1 MFMNNYFLLFLL
13 IPLLLLAS
21 CEKSEQDNR
30 NYTKGIFIVNE
41 GTFGSSNGSIS
52 WYNPDEMLV
61 TNNIFEHSN
70 GRPVGDVV
78 QSFGIAGAYGFI
90 VVNNSQKVEVV
101 NLRDFS
107 TKGVIGGLSY
117 PRFFVANETHGFISN
132 GNMEGTVIVIDMIG
146 FEKIA
151 EIPVGYGPEQMAIV
165 GDFLYVANSGGWSN
179 DNTLSVI
186 DVNTKQVIKTIE
198 VGDIPFALQK
208 DNQDNLWVLSRGK
221 VVYDFDTWEIIEET
235 DSRLVKINT
244 VSNEV
249 ISNKVI
255 GATGDFS
262 WPASL
267 SVSGDGSTLLLI
279 ESGGIYSV
287 NANTSIVSTAPV
299 MTGSFQS
306 FAVNPLTNEFFCLK
320 VPNYTSTGS
329 LEIYS
334 EAGVFLG
341 EFTVG
346 IAPNMVVFGY

>member
-1 MFMNNYFLLFLL
+1 MVMKNYFLLFLL
-13 IPLLLLAS
+13 ITFSLFTS
-21 CEKSEQDNR
+21 CEKSEQDTR
-30 NYTKGIFIVNE
+30 NYTHGIFIVNE

-61 TNNIFEHSN
+61 TNNIFEYSN

-90 VVNNSQKVEVV
+90 VVNNSQKVEIV

-107 TKGVIGGLSY
+107 TRGVIGGLSY

-132 GNMEGTVIVIDMIG
+132 GNMEGTVIVVDLIG

-151 EIPVGYGPEQMAIV
+151 EIPVGYGPEQMAIA
-165 GDFLYVANSGGWSN
+165 GDFLYVANSGGWSY
-179 DNTLSVI
+179 DNTVSVI
-186 DVNTKQVIKTIE
+186 DINTKQVVKTIE

-249 ISNKVI
+249 ISNTVV
-255 GATGDFS
+255 GETGDYT
-262 WPASL
+262 WPNSL
-267 SVSGDGSTLLLI
+267 SVSGDRSTLFMN

-287 NANTSIVSTAPV
+287 IASTSTISTTPV

-306 FAVNPLTNEFFCLK
+306 FAVNPLTKEFFCLK
-320 VPNYTSTGS
+320 IPNYTSSGS

-334 EAGVFLG
+334 EVGVITG
-341 EFTVG
+341 EFIVG
-346 IAPNMVVFGY
+346 IAPSMVVFGY

>member
-1 MFMNNYFLLFLL
+1 MFMKNYFLLFLL
-13 IPLLLLAS
+13 ITLSFLAS
-21 CEKSEQDNR
+21 CEKSEQDIR
-30 NYTKGIFIVNE
+30 NYTNGIFIANE
-41 GTFGSSNGSIS
+41 GAFGSSNSSIS

-61 TNNIFEHSN
+61 INNIFEDSN
-70 GRPVGDVV
+70 GRPVGDVL

-90 VVNNSQKVEVV
+90 VVNNSQKVEIV

-117 PRFFVANETHGFISN
+117 PRFFVANEKHGFISN
-132 GNMEGTVIVIDMIG
+132 GNMEGTVIVIDLIE

-165 GDFLYVANSGGWSN
+165 GDFLYVANSGGWSY
-179 DNTLSVI
+179 DKTVSVI
-186 DVNTKQVIKTIE
+186 DVNTRQVIKTIE

-208 DNQDNLWVLSRGK
+208 DNQGNLWVLSRGK
-221 VVYDFDTWEIIEET
+221 VVYDFDTWEISEET
-235 DSRLVKINT
+235 DSRLIKINT
-244 VSNEV
+244 VNNEV
-249 ISNKVI
+249 ISNMVI

-262 WPASL
+262 WPTSL
-267 SVSGDGSTLLLI
+267 SVSGDGSTLFFN
-279 ESGGIYSV
+279 ESGGIHSV
-287 NANTSIVSTAPV
+287 NASASTVSTAPV

-320 VPNYTSTGS
+320 IPNYTSPGS

-334 EAGVFLG
+334 EAGVFSG
-341 EFTVG
+341 DFTVG

>member
-1 MFMNNYFLLFLL
+1 MFMKNYFLLFLL
-13 IPLLLLAS
+13 INLSLLAS
-21 CEKSEQDNR
+21 CEKSEQNIR
-30 NYTKGIFIVNE
+30 NYSKGIFIVNE

-52 WYNPDEMLV
+52 WYNPDEMHV
-61 TNNIFEHSN
+61 TNNIFENSN

-90 VVNNSQKVEVV
+90 VVNNSQKVEIV

-132 GNMEGTVIVIDMIG
+132 GNMEGTVIVVDLIG

-151 EIPVGYGPEQMAIV
+151 EIPVGYGPEQMAIA
-165 GDFLYVANSGGWSN
+165 GDFLYVANSGGWSY
-179 DNTLSVI
+179 DNTVSVI
-186 DVNTKQVIKTIE
+186 DVNTKQLVKTIE

-244 VSNEV
+244 VSNAV
-249 ISNKVI
+249 ISNTVV
-255 GATGDFS
+255 GETGDFS
-262 WPASL
+262 WPTSL
-267 SVSGDGSTLLLI
+267 SVSGDGSTLFLND
-279 ESGGIYSV
+279 SGSIYSV
-287 NANTSIVSTAPV
+287 NASEEAVSIVPV

-306 FAVNPLTNEFFCLK
+306 FAVNP
-320 VPNYTSTGS
+320 SDQ
-329 LEIYS
+329 
-334 EAGVFLG
+334 
-341 EFTVG
+341 
-346 IAPNMVVFGY
+346 